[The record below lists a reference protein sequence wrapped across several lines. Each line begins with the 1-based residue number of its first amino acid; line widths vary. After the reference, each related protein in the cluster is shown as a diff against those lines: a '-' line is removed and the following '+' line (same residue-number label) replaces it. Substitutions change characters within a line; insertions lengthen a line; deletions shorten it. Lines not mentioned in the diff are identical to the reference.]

1 MLKTNLKEISFNN
14 ERKRLNYQKNIGSEQ
29 HNERKQK
36 MQDYSQKR
44 GKLPKPI

>member
-14 ERKRLNYQKNIGSEQ
+14 ERIIKKNIGSEQ
-29 HNERKQK
+29 HNKRKQK